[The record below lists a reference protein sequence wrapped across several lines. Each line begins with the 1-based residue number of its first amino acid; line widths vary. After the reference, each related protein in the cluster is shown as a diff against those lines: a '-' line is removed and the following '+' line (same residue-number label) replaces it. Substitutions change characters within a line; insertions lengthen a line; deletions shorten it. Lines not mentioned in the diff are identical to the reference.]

1 MWCLWKSRN
10 DNVFARKPGAPSQ
23 IYQMTKAMHDN
34 LEMSNFSSQISLKEQ
49 TKSIYQRSRSF
60 DEGNEGTIQNQASA
74 KLPRQGET
82 LETDLHITDTK
93 FFSDVTWKT
102 KKAPGIANT
111 VSGIGIYCNIREN
124 NHNATALIQASM
136 PRLPSVLQA
145 ESQALLVAAEI
156 AVKLHTQKPT
166 FMTDNS
172 ILAKAATAQTIT
184 DQQIPWEIRKQ
195 IAMFKMLVTDNN
207 AQIYHVK
214 RNLNGVAHNCAHQAI
229 RQNQS
234 MPIYNCINS
243 THRNSNCP
251 IIDAVKQIN
260 SENLVIH
267 AVNCL

>member
-1 MWCLWKSRN
+1 
-10 DNVFARKPGAPSQ
+10 
-23 IYQMTKAMHDN
+23 
-34 LEMSNFSSQISLKEQ
+34 
-49 TKSIYQRSRSF
+49 
-60 DEGNEGTIQNQASA
+60 
-74 KLPRQGET
+74 
-82 LETDLHITDTK
+82 
-93 FFSDVTWKT
+93 
-102 KKAPGIANT
+102 
-111 VSGIGIYCNIREN
+111 
-124 NHNATALIQASM
+124 
-136 PRLPSVLQA
+136 
-145 ESQALLVAAEI
+145 
-156 AVKLHTQKPT
+156 
-166 FMTDNS
+166 MTDNS
-172 ILAKAATAQTIT
+172 ILAKAAAAQTIT
-184 DQQIPWEIRKQ
+184 DQQVPWEIRKQ